1 MGALQRRTAHKP
13 HPTKENIMNIR
24 RFTRRS
30 ITTSTLG
37 LVVLAGISAGGAH
50 AANPCFEAGPNGSP
64 REVPCPISIPQLPM
78 PTGNAAFDRLVD
90 ALGDIA
96 LPADSTSTDECEL
109 TLADGRTINIACS
122 LLDGMST
129 PSLDGLGSIVDGALG
144 DGASAPSDPGT
155 DAESDAP
162 ADPVDDAV
170 APADVEAPAD
180 ETAPADPAT
189 EASTDAP
196 IAPESVDEATAD
208 DTVSEEAPAPEAVES
223 SEAPATPDIDEVEE
237 ADEVDGD
244 TVEEPAVVEASE
256 VAESATQ
263 PTGPL
268 PRTGAT
274 TMGIT
279 LGIALMGLGGGAFA
293 KLAANRRRS

>member
-50 AANPCFEAGPNGSP
+50 AANPCFEDGPNGSP
-64 REVPCPISIPQLPM
+64 RAVPCPISIPQLPT

-109 TLADGRTINIACS
+109 TLSDGRTINIACS

-129 PSLDGLGSIVDGALG
+129 PIFDGLGSIVDGALG

-155 DAESDAP
+155 DAESEAP
-162 ADPVDDAV
+162 VDPVDDAV

-180 ETAPADPAT
+180 EIAPSDPAT

-196 IAPESVDEATAD
+196 IAPESVDEAPAD
-208 DTVSEEAPAPEAVES
+208 DTVSEEAPAPEVVES
-223 SEAPATPDIDEVEE
+223 SEAPATPEIDE

-244 TVEEPAVVEASE
+244 TVEEQAVVEASE
-256 VAESATQ
+256 VTESATQ